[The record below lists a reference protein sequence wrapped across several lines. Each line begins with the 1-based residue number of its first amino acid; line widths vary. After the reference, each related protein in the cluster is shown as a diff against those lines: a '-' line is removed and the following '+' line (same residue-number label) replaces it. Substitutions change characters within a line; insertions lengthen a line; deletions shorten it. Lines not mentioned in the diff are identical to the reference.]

1 MEEYWQTVTNAL
13 SLQVSLAIFVIYNV
27 RDLVVGDKITVGVGI
42 PLQLAWSI
50 LGWFAVSTV
59 FLVLHQGMK
68 LIFFSDSRLA
78 PKFFKVV
85 ANSKKV
91 GSKTSK
97 PFFFCSRPSKIKLG
111 KRSLTCYKVD
121 TRMDDIQCFSSPK
134 SKMASSYQSI
144 EEVCCGF
151 IFTNIFDLLYLL
163 VRLWWNILVTNLVTN
178 FRDLV
183 AKVKNL
189 ITLVPVFLCNFMPCT
204 VMIMKQAHASM

>member
-1 MEEYWQTVTNAL
+1 M
-13 SLQVSLAIFVIYNV
+13 
-27 RDLVVGDKITVGVGI
+27 
-42 PLQLAWSI
+42 
-50 LGWFAVSTV
+50 
-59 FLVLHQGMK
+59 LHQGMK
-68 LIFFSDSRLA
+68 LIFFSDSHLA

-91 GSKTSK
+91 GCHFHRQTK
-97 PFFFCSRPSKIKLG
+97 PFFFVLDRPSKIKLG
-111 KRSLTCYKVD
+111 KRSLICYKVD
-121 TRMDDIQCFSSPK
+121 TRMDDKQCFSSPK

-151 IFTNIFDLLYLL
+151 IFTNIFNLLYLL

-189 ITLVPVFLCNFMPCT
+189 VALVPVLGAISCP
-204 VMIMKQAHASM
+204 VQSWS

>member
-1 MEEYWQTVTNAL
+1 M
-13 SLQVSLAIFVIYNV
+13 
-27 RDLVVGDKITVGVGI
+27 
-42 PLQLAWSI
+42 
-50 LGWFAVSTV
+50 
-59 FLVLHQGMK
+59 LHQGMK
-68 LIFFSDSRLA
+68 LIFFSDSHLA

-91 GSKTSK
+91 GCHFHRQTKA
-97 PFFFCSRPSKIKLG
+97 FFFVLDRPSKIKLG
-111 KRSLTCYKVD
+111 KRSLICYKVD
-121 TRMDDIQCFSSPK
+121 TRMDDKQCFSSPK

-151 IFTNIFDLLYLL
+151 TFTNIFNLLYLW

-189 ITLVPVFLCNFMPCT
+189 VALVPVLGAISCP
-204 VMIMKQAHASM
+204 VQSWS

>member
-1 MEEYWQTVTNAL
+1 M
-13 SLQVSLAIFVIYNV
+13 
-27 RDLVVGDKITVGVGI
+27 
-42 PLQLAWSI
+42 
-50 LGWFAVSTV
+50 
-59 FLVLHQGMK
+59 LHQGMK
-68 LIFFSDSRLA
+68 LIFFSDSHLA

-91 GSKTSK
+91 GCHFHRQTKA
-97 PFFFCSRPSKIKLG
+97 FFFVLDRPSKIKLG
-111 KRSLTCYKVD
+111 KRSLICYKVD
-121 TRMDDIQCFSSPK
+121 TRMDDKQCFSSPK

-151 IFTNIFDLLYLL
+151 IFTNIFNLLYLL

-189 ITLVPVFLCNFMPCT
+189 VVLVPVLGAISCP
-204 VMIMKQAHASM
+204 VQSWS